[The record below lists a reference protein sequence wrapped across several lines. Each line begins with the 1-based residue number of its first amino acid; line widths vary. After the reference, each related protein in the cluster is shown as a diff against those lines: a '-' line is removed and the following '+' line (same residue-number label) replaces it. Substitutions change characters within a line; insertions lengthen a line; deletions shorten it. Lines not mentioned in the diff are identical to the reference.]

1 MPPSPALTRPSRLA
15 SVLLE
20 AFWGTVSGVLLST
33 IVYVL
38 MQRPLVPETL
48 PITLWETVQKTGGS
62 AVWGVVWGTMWGM
75 GRRPVVSGHGS
86 RLRSTLTGAVLGAV
100 LGMLTSTLLGIT
112 PGYTM
117 SMPQSTVLA
126 WLLSATWHA
135 SLPLLRET
143 VAAFVA
149 SLPLHAL
156 PGIIVGAALGVV
168 WGAWRR

>member
-1 MPPSPALTRPSRLA
+1 MG
-15 SVLLE
+15 

-38 MQRPLVPETL
+38 LQHRLVPETL
-48 PITLWETVQKTGGS
+48 PLILWETVQKTGGS
-62 AVWGVVWGTMWGM
+62 AVWGVVWGSMWGIC
-75 GRRPVVSGHGS
+75 RRPAVSGHGS

-112 PGYTM
+112 PGYTI

-126 WLLSATWHA
+126 LLINAIGHA
-135 SLPLLRET
+135 SLPLIRET
-143 VAAFVA
+143 FDVFVA

-156 PGIIVGAALGVV
+156 PGTIVGTALGVV